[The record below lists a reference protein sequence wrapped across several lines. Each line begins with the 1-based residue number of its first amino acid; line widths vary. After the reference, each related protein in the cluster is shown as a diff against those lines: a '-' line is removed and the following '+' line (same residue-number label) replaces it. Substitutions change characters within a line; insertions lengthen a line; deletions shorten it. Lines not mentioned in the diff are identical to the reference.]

1 MSEGGGDKTEAASPK
16 KRADARK
23 EGDTLRSRD
32 LGVALASG
40 TLLLW
45 IGLFGG
51 AAFAGSLALLR
62 DGLAFGARDGARFAP
77 REAMLALVTPHLG
90 AFAALGAALL
100 IAAAA
105 SGLLLG
111 GGWQPGAIAPKWSR
125 IDPAKGIKRLIGT
138 EALIGLATSI
148 AKVAVACAILVWLL
162 GQALPGLASLAVM
175 PRERWGGVLG
185 GLLYQSLAWFTALTV
200 IAGAVDVLIQWR
212 RREGRLRMSK
222 QDVRDEHKSSEG
234 SPENKRAQRERQYA
248 IAQSSARKAMAT
260 ASVVLT
266 NPTHFAVALR
276 YRPGLDAVPM
286 VVARGADEAARA
298 IRDLAA
304 EHGVPTLDSPLLTR
318 AIFFSTP
325 VNQPVASELYL
336 AVATVLAFVFE
347 LDAQVAKGRRVP
359 EVVVPEGLR
368 FDGEG
373 RAMR

>member
-1 MSEGGGDKTEAASPK
+1 MSEGDGDKTEAASPK

-32 LGVALASG
+32 LGVALSSG
-40 TLLLW
+40 TLMLW

-51 AAFAGSLALLR
+51 AAFAGSRALLR
-62 DGLAFGARDGARFAP
+62 HGLSFGRRDVIAFAP
-77 REAMLALVTPHLG
+77 RQATLGLITAHLG

-100 IAAAA
+100 IAAAS

-125 IDPAKGIKRLIGT
+125 IDPAKGLQRLVGP
-138 EALIGLATSI
+138 EALMGLGTSV
-148 AKVAVACAILVWLL
+148 AKVAAACAMLFWLL

-175 PRERWGGVLG
+175 PRDRWGAVLG
-185 GLLYQSLAWFTALTV
+185 DLLFHTLAAFTALTV
-200 IAGAVDVLIQWR
+200 VAGAVDVVIQWR

-234 SPENKRAQRERQYA
+234 NPENKRAQRERQYA
-248 IAQSSARKAMAT
+248 IAQQSARKAMGT

-276 YRPGLDAVPM
+276 YRPGLDAVPV

-298 IRDLAA
+298 IRDLAV
-304 EHGVPTLDSPLLTR
+304 EHQVPTLESPLLTR

-347 LDAQVAKGRRVP
+347 LDAQVAKGRRAP
-359 EVVVPEGLR
+359 EVVVPEALR

-373 RAMR
+373 RVIR